1 MKKGSVTSIL
11 AYVTLITGG
20 LIFIFPFIW
29 TLLSSFK
36 SANEAIAVPLVWFPA
51 VWSWANYAELFTL
64 LPFGYFY
71 WNTAL
76 LVFFR
81 IVCAILFSTMAAYG
95 FARIPFPGSKFF
107 FALIV
112 LQFMIPPAVFIYP
125 QYRILFHLNALN
137 TVFALV
143 FPGLVSAF
151 GTFLMRQA
159 FLSLPGALEEAS
171 VIDGCSRWQ
180 IYTLVYLPL
189 LKSFMVALS
198 IFTMIFAWKD
208 LMWPLIV
215 NTDIKKM
222 TLTAGIMYLQ
232 TGSDYI
238 ANYAVMMAGV
248 AMATI
253 PLVTLYFFFQK
264 SFQTGIAMTGI
275 K

>member
-1 MKKGSVTSIL
+1 MKSLRISTLL
-11 AYVTLITGG
+11 AYLALLLGS
-20 LIFIFPFIW
+20 LIFVFPFVW

-36 SANEAIAVPLVWFPA
+36 DINEAIAVPPVWLPRI
-51 VWSWANYAELFTL
+51 WKWRNYVELFTL
-64 LPFGYFY
+64 LPFAYFY
-71 WNTAL
+71 LNTIL

-81 IVCAILFSTMAAYG
+81 IVCAVLFSTMAAYA
-95 FARIPFPGSKFF
+95 FAKIPFPGSKFF
-107 FALIV
+107 FSLII

-137 TVFALV
+137 TLFALV

-159 FLSLPGALEEAS
+159 FLSLPSALEEVA
-171 VIDGCSRWQ
+171 VVDGCNRWQ
-180 IYTLVYLPL
+180 IYSLVYLPL
-189 LKSFMVALS
+189 LKSFVVALS

-232 TGSDYI
+232 TGSDFI
-238 ANYAVMMAGV
+238 ANYAIMMAG
-248 AMATI
+248 ASLATI
-253 PLVTLYFFFQK
+253 PLIIFYFFFQK
-264 SFQTGIAMTGI
+264 HFQTGIAMTGM

>member
-1 MKKGSVTSIL
+1 FPQVWQWRN
-11 AYVTLITGG
+11 YV
-20 LIFIFPFIW
+20 
-29 TLLSSFK
+29 
-36 SANEAIAVPLVWFPA
+36 
-51 VWSWANYAELFTL
+51 ELFTL

-71 WNTAL
+71 LNTIL

-81 IVCAILFSTMAAYG
+81 IICAILFSTMAAYG
-95 FARIPFPGSKFF
+95 FARIPFPGSKIFF
-107 FALIV
+107 SLII
-112 LQFMIPPAVFIYP
+112 LQFMIPPAVFIFP
-125 QYRILFHLNALN
+125 QYRMLFHLNALN
-137 TVFALV
+137 TIFALV

-171 VIDGCSRWQ
+171 IMDGCNRWQ
-180 IYTLVYLPL
+180 AYALVYLPL

-208 LMWPLIV
+208 LMWPLVV

-232 TGSDYI
+232 TGSGHI
-238 ANYAVMMAGV
+238 ANYGVMMAGAAV
-248 AMATI
+248 VTL
-253 PLVTLYFFFQK
+253 PLVIFYFFFQK